1 MHGIDAHAR
10 FAHTIVDDDPH
21 QLGQRGGTVGRG
33 AQGRRIRRH
42 QRIERV
48 AHLLPLAV
56 DFQETLH
63 FQQVGD
69 TAVLR
74 MLAVRIEQPFIDFL
88 AFLLAGRH
96 HLRQGGAFVLA
107 QIRHHP
113 QFQRMH
119 IGQITAVGQGPV
131 FHRVLLVHLGDAL
144 GRHFVLRRQVG
155 VEEIAEFRHRAF
167 RIDGTED
174 ICQAHGGRADAG
186 QQNLFLLVDALAAIL
201 LIEAVQEFAP
211 FLVGK
216 TAQVLGAARIVR
228 VRQQGGRGI
237 GTREHVVAG
246 HVAHQAHEHQVGRL
260 AQRLLHRHDAAVVK
274 LGEVAEMMQAAA
286 REEAFTRIARILAL
300 HGGRQHGG
308 QVARLAQRQWFQVGN
323 SPLRQH
329 VLRID
334 GDFTQFGGAHAA
346 VALVQLVDDVQI
358 RDQGAQLGR
367 RTEVQLGALVDVE
380 RLVKIVRLHAQQVG
394 LIALLQQGK
403 TVDHVGRVAIA
414 QHALARQA
422 GRFRHFR
429 VAQLAQDLGDG
440 ILRLRV
446 ERADHFQVQAV
457 EVVQARVAEH
467 AGQMVAHGIRGLTRD
482 ERGRCFRLHARGRR
496 RAQLLG
502 NGRIAQLR

>member
-1 MHGIDAHAR
+1 
-10 FAHTIVDDDPH
+10 
-21 QLGQRGGTVGRG
+21 
-33 AQGRRIRRH
+33 
-42 QRIERV
+42 
-48 AHLLPLAV
+48 
-56 DFQETLH
+56 
-63 FQQVGD
+63 
-69 TAVLR
+69 
-74 MLAVRIEQPFIDFL
+74 MLAQV
-88 AFLLAGRH
+88 
-96 HLRQGGAFVLA
+96 
-107 QIRHHP
+107 RHHP

-119 IGQITAVGQGPV
+119 IGQVATVGQRPV
-131 FHRVLLVHLGDAL
+131 FHRILVVHFRHAL
-144 GRHFVLRRQVG
+144 GRHFVLRRQVDVQEVG
-155 VEEIAEFRHRAF
+155 ELGARAF
-167 RIDGTED
+167 RIDGAVD
-174 ICQAHGGRADAG
+174 IGQAHRRRPYAG
-186 QQNLFLLVDALAAIL
+186 QQHFFLLVDALAAVL
-201 LIEAVQEFAP
+201 LVEAVQEFAP

-216 TAQVLGAARIVR
+216 TAQVLGPARIVR
-228 VRQQGGRGI
+228 VRQQRSRGV
-237 GTREHVVAG
+237 GARKHVVAG

-429 VAQLAQDLGDG
+429 IAQLAQDLGDG
-440 ILRLRV
+440 VLRLRI
-446 ERADHFQVQAV
+446 ERADHFQVEAV
-457 EVVQARVAEH
+457 EVVQARIAEH
-467 AGQMVAHGIRGLTRD
+467 AGQVVAHGIRGLARD
-482 ERGRCFRLHARGRR
+482 ERGRRFRLHARGRR
-496 RAQLLG
+496 RT
-502 NGRIAQLR
+502 